1 MKIYQYQLLKLDS
14 AGKIQKLSENATF
27 LTAEYFKQMYIKKLI
42 LKANF
47 IFFYVEKL
55 LISL

>member
-27 LTAEYFKQMYIKKLI
+27 LTADYFKQMYIK
-42 LKANF
+42 N
-47 IFFYVEKL
+47 
-55 LISL
+55 